1 MLNISDDVVAPQLH
15 HYHHRISLPARNGGR
30 ISHVLVVAF
39 PAVTTHAQVHGLCH
53 HVILSHSRAST
64 LLCYI
69 MDLGHVLL
77 LFRCRHK
84 LRTLCMYVYGYLILF
99 LQKHTESIFNEV
111 STSTS

>member
-53 HVILSHSRAST
+53 HVISSHSGH
-64 LLCYI
+64 LLYS
-69 MDLGHVLL
+69 V
-77 LFRCRHK
+77 
-84 LRTLCMYVYGYLILF
+84 
-99 LQKHTESIFNEV
+99 
-111 STSTS
+111 TSWTWVMFFCSSAVATS